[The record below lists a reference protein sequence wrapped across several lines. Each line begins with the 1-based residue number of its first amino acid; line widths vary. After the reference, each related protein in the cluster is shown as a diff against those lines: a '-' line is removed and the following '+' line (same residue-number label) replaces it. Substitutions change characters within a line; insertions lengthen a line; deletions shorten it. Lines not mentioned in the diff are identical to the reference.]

1 MDPDEG
7 LNGEVYYTILSGNTD
22 SYFSFNN
29 MSGEVKIN
37 RPLDRENID
46 RYTLVIQAHDSKIA
60 DILFVQL
67 N

>member
-7 LNGEVYYTILSGNTD
+7 LNGEVYYTILSGNTV

-29 MSGEVKIN
+29 VSGEVKIN
-37 RPLDRENID
+37 KPLDRENID

-60 DILFVQL
+60 DILFVEL